1 MKTIKEWVK
10 TVHANAKEHGWWED
24 FEPVGYQA
32 AIEAGAAA
40 ANLHATRLV
49 AAASPKLL
57 MIHSEISEATEEMR
71 ALRFNTWYGEDG
83 KPEGLVVELAD
94 AVIRIF
100 DLCGALGLD
109 IERAIAEKHEYNKGR
124 PYKHGGKAL

>member
-1 MKTIKEWVK
+1 MMTIKQW
-10 TVHANAKEHGWWED
+10 ANAVHRNAVDHGWWEGEETTNHPPSKTTD
-24 FEPVGYQA
+24 NAHMKRLIDA
-32 AIEAGAAA
+32 AI
-40 ANLHATRLV
+40 
-49 AAASPKLL
+49 PKLL
-57 MIHSEISEATEEMR
+57 MIHSEISEGVEELR
-71 ALRFNTWYGEDG
+71 EKRFNTWYNEDG

-124 PYKHGGKAL
+124 PFRHGGKAL